1 MPVPTQA
8 CLGTPRPRL
17 RRLPFCALAVAV
29 AAGFLATDASAQRR
43 HRPVRSDE
51 VKFDTLLRDV
61 ALDNAEVPVIVEFND
76 ETNADT
82 LIHAEGGR
90 KGRRLGGMRGH
101 TARMTK
107 RMLRRLARNGA
118 IRRVHYDR
126 PVEALLGRTAAATGA
141 LTVHQQMGYTGAGIG
156 VAVIDSG
163 VWRMH
168 ADLRYAGSSNS
179 RIVRFVDFVG
189 TGITADDDWGHG
201 THVAGIIAGNGNES
215 VGARVGIAPHAT
227 IVALKALDRDGR
239 GRISSIIAA
248 LDWAVANRAAHNIR
262 VINMSLGA
270 GVFESYNTDPL
281 TLAAKRAV
289 DAGIVVVAA
298 AGNIGRNASGQTQY
312 GAITAPGNAPW
323 VLTVGAADSK
333 GNTDR
338 RDDDIAPYSSR
349 GPTAHDFL
357 AKPDLVAP
365 GTSIT
370 SLASPNSKMYVE
382 KPQSLVAGSRPSAFK
397 PYLTLSGTSMATPA
411 VAGTVALMLQ
421 ANPHLTPNLVKA
433 VLQYTAETK
442 GGFDVLSQGAGF
454 LNARGAV
461 TLARYFRDARPGSR
475 YPMASN
481 WSRQI
486 IWGNRLVK
494 GGVITP
500 GANAWT
506 SNLVWG
512 ENIVWGESEDNVVWG
527 LDCGGANCANTVW
540 GTNTGA
546 QGLNVVWGLAE
557 GLNVVWGNNI
567 AWGQNIVWGES
578 TDPDASWG
586 SSGNDDS
593 SYGDETPE
601 VLAFDPLLWD
611 LEHHPEL
618 TVVEPVSTTTTGT
631 TTTGGLF

>member
-1 MPVPTQA
+1 M
-8 CLGTPRPRL
+8 
-17 RRLPFCALAVAV
+17 AV
-29 AAGFLATDASAQRR
+29 GFLATDASAQRR

-51 VKFDTLLRDV
+51 VKFDKLLQDV
-61 ALDNAEVPVIVEFND
+61 EIDDADVPVIVEFND
-76 ETNADT
+76 ERNADT
-82 LIHAEGGR
+82 LIQAEGGR
-90 KGRRLGGMRGH
+90 QGRRLGGMRGR
-101 TARMTK
+101 TARMNK

-126 PVEALLGRTAAATGA
+126 PVEALVGRTAAAIGA
-141 LTVHQQMGYTGAGIG
+141 LTVHQRMGYTGAGIG

-163 VWRMH
+163 VTPAH
-168 ADLRYAGSSNS
+168 ADLRYAGSTAQ
-179 RIVRFVDFVG
+179 RVVRFVDFVG
-189 TGITADDDWGHG
+189 TGTATYDDWGHG
-201 THVAGIIAGNGNES
+201 THVAGIIAGNGHDS
-215 VGARVGIAPHAT
+215 SGARTGIAPRAT
-227 IVALKALDRDGR
+227 IIALKALDRDGR

-298 AGNIGRNASGQTQY
+298 AGNIGRNANGETQY

-338 RDDDIAPYSSR
+338 GDDDIAPYSSR

-365 GTSIT
+365 GTAIT
-370 SLASPNSKMYVE
+370 SLASPNSRMYVE
-382 KPQSLVAGSRPSAFK
+382 KPQYLLTGSRPTAFK

-421 ANPHLTPNLVKA
+421 ANPKLTPNLVKA
-433 VLQYTAETK
+433 VLQYTAEAK
-442 GGFDVLSQGAGF
+442 SGFDVLSQGAGF

-461 TLARYFRDARPGSR
+461 TLAEYFRHALPGSR
-475 YPMASN
+475 YPLAAN
-481 WSRQI
+481 WSKQI
-486 IWGNRLVK
+486 IWGNRMVK

-506 SNLVWG
+506 SNVVWG

-527 LDCGGANCANTVW
+527 LDCGGANCVNTVW
-540 GTNTGA
+540 GNNTGA
-546 QGLNVVWGLAE
+546 QGLNIVWGLAE
-557 GLNVVWGNNI
+557 GLNVVWGNNVV
-567 AWGQNIVWGES
+567 WGLNIVWGES

-586 SSGNDDS
+586 SSGTDGM

-611 LEHHPEL
+611 LEHSLEL
-618 TVVEPVSTTTTGT
+618 AVTEPAT